1 MFSIAYYRDYSIF
14 VANIHI
20 KWIMTMWDGGLLS
33 KKNMQTFTLD

>member
-20 KWIMTMWDGGLLS
+20 KWIMAMRGVELLS
-33 KKNMQTFTLD
+33 KKSMQTFTLD